1 MRSVLFG
8 LAGLLV
14 ATQAQAAD
22 YLRGSVFDAPP
33 PPAEEYN
40 WSGIYAGGQAGW
52 STVNYGFKDA
62 SRDLVARMLRNTTI
76 EEEALISELADLPNK
91 DTRNGSYGA
100 FFGYNTQW
108 GKAVLGLELNY
119 NRTSQGATSTDSIGR
134 SFTVSDGFTY
144 NVFINSTASMKLNDY
159 GTLRGRVGYAWGW
172 VMPYAMLGVAA
183 ARADV
188 SRRVSVDMTFTD
200 ATGAGR
206 PGGSFSDA
214 VSDVKNN
221 QIILGYM
228 TGVGVDIGLMPNVFV
243 RAEYELIQLG
253 QVNGIG
259 AQISTARVAAALK
272 F

>member
-1 MRSVLFG
+1 MRGVLFG

-14 ATQAQAAD
+14 AIQAHAAD
-22 YLRGSVFDAPP
+22 YLRGSVYEAPP

-40 WSGIYAGGQAGW
+40 WAGIYAGGQAGLT
-52 STVNYGFKDA
+52 SANYGFKDA

-76 EEEALISELADLPNK
+76 EKEAAISELADLPGK
-91 DTRNGSYGA
+91 DTRAGSYGA

-134 SFTVSDGFTY
+134 AFTTSDGYTY
-144 NVFINSTASMKLNDY
+144 NVFVNSTASMKLIDY
-159 GTLRGRVGYAWGW
+159 GTLRGRFGYAWGW

-183 ARADV
+183 ARADI
-188 SRRVSVDMTFTD
+188 SRNVSVDMTFFD
-200 ATGAGR
+200 ATGQGR
-206 PGGSFSDA
+206 PGGSFSDG

-221 QIILGYM
+221 QILLGYM
-228 TGVGVDIGLMPNVFV
+228 TGIGVDVGLMPGVFV
-243 RAEYELIQLG
+243 RAEYEFIQLG
-253 QVNGIG
+253 QINGIG